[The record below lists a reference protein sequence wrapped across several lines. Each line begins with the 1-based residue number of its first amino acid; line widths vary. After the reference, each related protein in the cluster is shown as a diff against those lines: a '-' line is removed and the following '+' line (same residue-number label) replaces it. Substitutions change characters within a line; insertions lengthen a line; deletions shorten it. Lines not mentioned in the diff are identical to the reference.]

1 MSQQIL
7 SKDESSFLEKVLSNQ
22 YMKTL
27 QRRID
32 NWVEKSENPQSGW
45 EIVLDHLDEV
55 LNDFQDDFGK
65 ILDIRLASGEI
76 SNKKQAIR
84 SISGNLLANIIIYI
98 FIQNK
103 LVSNIPQEVFIN
115 NKSVIPD
122 FEEVFTIR
130 IEEKLEKL
138 NINLV
143 IYSLKENSELNKC
156 IALFP
161 LQSSENQF
169 KKACQWKLLMEIA
182 MSDCEV
188 RDKYDISY
196 DPPTVPLVCFVTV
209 NFYNEI
215 NNPQHRG
222 MFKFFLS
229 TSNNVPSLSYTLK
242 SLDTLNSFNFGNFF
256 KLIFI
261 SFFANFPTPF
271 IIMH

>member
-222 MFKFFLS
+222 MFKFFDRAFIGKPIDPQA
-229 TSNNVPSLSYTLK
+229 TN
-242 SLDTLNSFNFGNFF
+242 
-256 KLIFI
+256 FI
-261 SFFANFPTPF
+261 SPLSSLIEFVNEKLV
-271 IIMH
+271 